1 MSVQAIDPRQLVAH
15 LRPVLERLNRA
26 SNSDT
31 FTPSSFHPLC
41 TTLGIAH
48 SLRPDLWRM
57 LVQNGYMTDA
67 GNGAV
72 CITEQGLQLL
82 ASPRTRPR
90 SGSTFSKA

>member
-1 MSVQAIDPRQLVAH
+1 MSIQATDPRQVVAH
-15 LRPVLERLNRA
+15 LRPMLERPDRA
-26 SNSDT
+26 TGSDI

-48 SLRPDLWRM
+48 GLRPALWRM

-72 CITEQGLQLL
+72 CITEQGQQLV
-82 ASPRTRPR
+82 ASPQAQSR
-90 SGSTFSKA
+90 SGGSGGKS

>member
-1 MSVQAIDPRQLVAH
+1 MSVQAINPRQLVAH
-15 LRPVLERLNRA
+15 LRPVLERLDRA
-26 SNSDT
+26 SNSDI

-72 CITEQGLQLL
+72 CITEQGQQLV
-82 ASPRTRPR
+82 ASPRPHPR
-90 SGSTFSKA
+90 SGSTATKP